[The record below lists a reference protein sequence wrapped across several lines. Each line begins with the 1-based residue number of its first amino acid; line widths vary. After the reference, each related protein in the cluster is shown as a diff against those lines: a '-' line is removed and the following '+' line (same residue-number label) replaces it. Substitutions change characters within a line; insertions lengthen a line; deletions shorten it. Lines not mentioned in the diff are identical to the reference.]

1 VTVEIALSI
10 LAGIGLSAAAGFRI
24 FVPLLATCLAAR
36 FDWIEL
42 AGGFAWLGTDTALI
56 VLAVATVIEILAYY
70 VPWVDNALD
79 TIATPTAVVAGVMLT
94 ASVITD
100 LPPLARWTL
109 AIVAGGGAASI
120 FQGLTA
126 GTRTL
131 SSFSTA
137 GLANPVVATA
147 ELGAAVALAVL
158 ALLVPVAA
166 FVAVV
171 VLAWWA
177 MKRLLFRRRRP
188 A

>member
-1 VTVEIALSI
+1 
-10 LAGIGLSAAAGFRI
+10 
-24 FVPLLATCLAAR
+24 
-36 FDWIEL
+36 
-42 AGGFAWLGTDTALI
+42 
-56 VLAVATVIEILAYY
+56 
-70 VPWVDNALD
+70 
-79 TIATPTAVVAGVMLT
+79 VVAGVMLT

-147 ELGAAVALAVL
+147 ALGAAVALAVL
-158 ALLVPVAA
+158 ARLVPVAA
-166 FVAVV
+166 FGAGVA
-171 VLAWWA
+171 LAWWA
-177 MKRLLFRRRRP
+177 MYRLLLRRRQP
-188 A
+188 AELGQEPV